1 MTARAEIR
9 AARAEKF
16 TIQIRGEA
24 AGRPRK
30 LAKIFFGRRDGS
42 VYLDFPYFQRSDGI
56 VAHVRLPAGLQYPR
70 DISLVDGG
78 KITSHLVKYAHHR
91 DGEAHFSQTGRVVT
105 LVRKKATPL
114 NSYSGHLFTIQ
125 IQGLDGFDEARGPDS
140 DHQNMKDKPLT
151 FNVFGREPQGVKMVA
166 FWYNNR
172 DLRKRVGGELVGP
185 GVTLIAA
192 DGSRHP
198 GLILSAVAGTPG
210 AGSYILLRALRI
222 PPLTSEPGSHLTF
235 IGGFDRNA
243 NDLGLD
249 TGFLA
254 LSYPAAAADSLRD
267 SIGTIDVLEKS

>member
-1 MTARAEIR
+1 VIDDEWYMTARAEIR

-30 LAKIFFGRRDGS
+30 LAKIFFSRRDGS
-42 VYLDFPYFQRSDGI
+42 VYLDFPYFERSDGI

-70 DISLVDGG
+70 DISLVEGG

-125 IQGLDGFDEARGPDS
+125 IQGLDGFDEARGPDY
-140 DHQNMKDKPLT
+140 DYQNTKDKPLT
-151 FNVFGREPQGVKMVA
+151 FNVFGREPEGVKVVA
-166 FWYNNR
+166 FWYNER
-172 DLRKRVGGELVGP
+172 DLKKRVGGVQVGP
-185 GVTLIAA
+185 GLTLIGA

-198 GLILSAVAGTPG
+198 GLLLSAVAGTSGAVSASLFGCAAGFIVRNQTPWSG
-210 AGSYILLRALRI
+210 SLFALASAWTSTGPIRVSSKSSWAISRRAMSSAGS
-222 PPLTSEPGSHLTF
+222 
-235 IGGFDRNA
+235 
-243 NDLGLD
+243 
-249 TGFLA
+249 
-254 LSYPAAAADSLRD
+254 
-267 SIGTIDVLEKS
+267 